1 MDILSE
7 SLVSVENLEVHI
19 TTFEEKL
26 QVSLKNIIV

>member
-1 MDILSE
+1 MDVLKE
-7 SLVSVENLEVHI
+7 SLESVENLEVPI